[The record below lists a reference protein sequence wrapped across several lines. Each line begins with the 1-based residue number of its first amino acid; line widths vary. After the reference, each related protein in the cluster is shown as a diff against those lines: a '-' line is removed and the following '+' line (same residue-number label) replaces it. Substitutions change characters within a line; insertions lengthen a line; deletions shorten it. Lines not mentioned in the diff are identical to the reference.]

1 MLKMVLQNMVR
12 QKGSWWLVVG
22 GWWLVFLVVGVL
34 GGWCFWWLVFLVVG
48 VLGGWCSWWLV
59 FLVVDVLGVLGVL
72 GAHLV
77 RLLFVH
83 VRLFSNPFVLL
94 LCSICVLAFINVLQ
108 DLMPV
113 KKC

>member
-1 MLKMVLQNMVR
+1 M
-12 QKGSWWLVVG
+12 VG
-22 GWWLVFLVVGVL
+22 GWWLVV
-34 GGWCFWWLVFLVVG
+34 
-48 VLGGWCSWWLV
+48 GGWCSWWLV
-59 FLVVDVLGVLGVL
+59 FLVVGVLGVL
-72 GAHLV
+72 GALLV

-83 VRLFSNPFVLL
+83 VRLFSNLFVLL

>member
-1 MLKMVLQNMVR
+1 
-12 QKGSWWLVVG
+12 
-22 GWWLVFLVVGVL
+22 LVVGVL
-34 GGWCFWWLVFLVVG
+34 GGWCSWWLVFLVVG

-59 FLVVDVLGVLGVL
+59 FLVVGVLGVL

-94 LCSICVLAFINVLQ
+94 LCSIFVLAFINVLQ

>member
-22 GWWLVFLVVGVL
+22 VLGGWCSWWFVL
-34 GGWCFWWLVFLVVG
+34 GGWCFWWLVFLVV
-48 VLGGWCSWWLV
+48 
-59 FLVVDVLGVLGVL
+59 GVLGVL

>member
-1 MLKMVLQNMVR
+1 M
-12 QKGSWWLVVG
+12 
-22 GWWLVFLVVGVL
+22 FLVVGVL
-34 GGWCFWWLVFLVVG
+34 GGLFLVVG

-59 FLVVDVLGVLGVL
+59 FLVVDVLGVL